1 MKNNFDVAII
11 GGGAAGIMAAIS
23 AKQHHP
29 GSRVVILDQTF
40 ALGRKILV
48 SGAGRCN
55 LTNSNLEKSP
65 EKYYNCINADFVKK
79 VFDQFGY
86 NKICDFFQDE
96 LGVELTEDKKTKI
109 GKIFP
114 KTNEAKTIVSLL
126 VDYLE
131 GLGVE
136 IILNFRCRSIRQ
148 VSDKSFEISGDDG
161 NTARS
166 DKLILAC
173 GGKTYPALGS
183 DGSGF
188 ALATALGHEIIA
200 PVPVAVPLVAK
211 NLLFHEAQGTK
222 LEAEITAGRHK
233 AIGDILFTKYG
244 LSGSAVLNISRDAS
258 VALNRDR
265 KSGFKASLNFFPGKN
280 DLAVKKIFTQ
290 RWNKRP
296 AQTVL
301 KSLIGLLP
309 ERVAVGIL
317 RICGIDAESRI
328 KDISSA
334 KADLLCKTMTNL
346 EIVITDTRGW
356 NEAEFTAGGVNI
368 QEVKPGTLESK
379 IINNLYF
386 CGEILDVDGPI
397 GGYNLSWAWSSG
409 WVAGKIM

>member
-1 MKNNFDVAII
+1 MKQNFVIVII

-65 EKYYNCINADFVKK
+65 EKYYNCTNPDFVKK

-114 KTNEAKTIVSLL
+114 KTNEAKTVVALL

-136 IILNFRCRSIRQ
+136 IILSFRCRSVRQ
-148 VSDKSFEISGDDG
+148 VSDKSFEITGNDG
-161 NTARS
+161 NMVRS

-211 NLLFHEAQGTK
+211 NLIFHEAQGTK

-233 AIGDILFTKYG
+233 AVGDVLFTKYG

-280 DLAVKKIFTQ
+280 DSAVKKLFTQ
-290 RWNKRP
+290 RWKKRP

-309 ERVAVGIL
+309 ERVAMGIL
-317 RICGIDAESRI
+317 RICEIDAESKI

-334 KADLLCKTMTNL
+334 KADLLFKTMTDL

-368 QEVKPGTLESK
+368 QEVKSGTLESK